1 MRTHK
6 SFVAVLTI
14 AAALGVAVVAQ
25 DLTVP
30 NKPTGTLRFAVI
42 GDSGTGDNN
51 QYRLAKVFTDM
62 HQRFP
67 YEFVL
72 MLGDN
77 MYGGENAR
85 DFQRKFEI
93 PYKPVLD
100 KGVKFYASL
109 GNHDSTNQRMYKL
122 FNMNGERFYTFR
134 PKLGV
139 RFFAL
144 DSNYMDRTQLQWLE
158 KELAASGSDW
168 KIMYFHH
175 PIYSSG
181 GPHGS
186 DTALREQLEPLFL
199 KYGVDVVMA
208 GHEHFYER
216 LKPQKGIHYFISGGA
231 GKLRKGDVGGEFTEK
246 AFDTGFHFMI
256 FEIDGDQ
263 MHFQTISEQNK
274 TVDSGIVDAPESRRQ
289 SGAVGAGRTVREA
302 GAAAGQARHIDREA
316 GAPSTAKPAAPS
328 TAKPAV
334 KSQFGGLLDDLTPGD
349 ENFGRR
355 GSHRFVVP
363 NESTGFL
370 ALYGLRFSAHLKP
383 ITWNRSSASI
393 SKRAVRL
400 VHIDRVSNAIAGA
413 SEVGILGGCADDGDS
428 WIGRRL
434 VESSRHQSIVFEV
447 PNGRQQSRRR
457 TTARIA
463 HDRLINLH
471 LVGARISV

>member
-6 SFVAVLTI
+6 SFVAVLTL

-30 NKPTGTLRFAVI
+30 NKPNGTLRFAVI
-42 GDSGTGDNN
+42 GDSGTGDRN
-51 QYRLAKVFTDM
+51 QYRLAKVFTDI

-77 MYGGENAR
+77 MYGGENSR

-181 GPHGS
+181 GRHGS

-231 GKLRKGDVGGEFTEK
+231 GKLRRGDVGGQYTEK
-246 AFDTGFHFMI
+246 AFDQGYHFMI

-263 MHFQTISEQNK
+263 MHFQTITDQNK
-274 TVDSGIVDAPESRRQ
+274 TVDSGIVSRRKVDDK
-289 SGAVGAGRTVREA
+289 A
-302 GAAAGQARHIDREA
+302 
-316 GAPSTAKPAAPS
+316 APSVPAAPAAKPVPPQDKPTTSTRKPAA
-328 TAKPAV
+328 
-334 KSQFGGLLDDLTPGD
+334 TP
-349 ENFGRR
+349 
-355 GSHRFVVP
+355 
-363 NESTGFL
+363 
-370 ALYGLRFSAHLKP
+370 
-383 ITWNRSSASI
+383 
-393 SKRAVRL
+393 
-400 VHIDRVSNAIAGA
+400 
-413 SEVGILGGCADDGDS
+413 
-428 WIGRRL
+428 
-434 VESSRHQSIVFEV
+434 
-447 PNGRQQSRRR
+447 
-457 TTARIA
+457 
-463 HDRLINLH
+463 
-471 LVGARISV
+471 